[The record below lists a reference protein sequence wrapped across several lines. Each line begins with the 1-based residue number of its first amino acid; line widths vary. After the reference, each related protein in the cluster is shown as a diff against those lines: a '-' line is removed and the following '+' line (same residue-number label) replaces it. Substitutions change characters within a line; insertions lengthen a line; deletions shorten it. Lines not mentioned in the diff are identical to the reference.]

1 MSAFVTVGLDGSEA
15 DVQVE
20 RWEND
25 RGPGAMVKL
34 GRDVQ
39 LVASHADPATLRA
52 LAVALVDLAE
62 WREDILAAGERV
74 AA

>member
-15 DVQVE
+15 DVRVDYFE
-20 RWEND
+20 TG

-39 LVASHADPATLRA
+39 LVATHADPATLRA
-52 LAVALVDLAE
+52 LSVALADLAV
-62 WREDILAAGERV
+62 WREGILAAREQV